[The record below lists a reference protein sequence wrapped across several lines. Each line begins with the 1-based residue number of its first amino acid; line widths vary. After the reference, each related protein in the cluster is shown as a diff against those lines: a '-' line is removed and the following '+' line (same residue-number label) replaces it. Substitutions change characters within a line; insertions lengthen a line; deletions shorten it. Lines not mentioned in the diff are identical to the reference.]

1 MLTRGPDASSAPGTA
16 QMSARRVAERVCEA
30 RLSDPRVRTTVVI
43 PIRHGIR
50 ARFVTFDG
58 LADQGEHF
66 ALCFGES
73 ESVGAAPLVRVH
85 SECITGDVFGSL
97 RCDCGAQLDRS
108 IEMLHVDGGILLY
121 LRQEGRGLG
130 LLTKLDSYR
139 LQDRGLDTF
148 DANRALLHPDDARS
162 YVCGAEMLR
171 ALGVTSVRLM
181 TNNPDKVDQ
190 LRQAGIEIV
199 ECVPAGTFLT
209 PFNRP
214 YLLAK
219 AQRAG
224 HRLDL

>member
-1 MLTRGPDASSAPGTA
+1 VTIPTRD
-16 QMSARRVAERVCEA
+16 
-30 RLSDPRVRTTVVI
+30 
-43 PIRHGIR
+43 GIL

-58 LADQGEHF
+58 LADRGEHF
-66 ALCFGES
+66 ALCFGDAATH
-73 ESVGAAPLVRVH
+73 GAAPLVRLH

-108 IEMLHVDGGILLY
+108 IEMLDERGGILLY

-130 LLTKLDSYR
+130 LLAKLDAYR
-139 LQDRGLDTF
+139 LQDLGLDTF
-148 DANRALLHPDDARS
+148 DANRALLHPADARN

-171 ALGVTSVRLM
+171 ALGVASVRLM
-181 TNNPDKVDQ
+181 TNNPDKVSQ

-199 ECVPAGTFLT
+199 ERVPAGTFLT

-219 AQRAG
+219 ARRAG
-224 HRLDL
+224 HSLDL

>member
-1 MLTRGPDASSAPGTA
+1 MNQAVSDRRIANC
-16 QMSARRVAERVCEA
+16 AREA
-30 RLSDPRVRTTVVI
+30 RPSGVRVRTTVAI
-43 PIRHGIR
+43 PIRDGIR

-58 LADQGEHF
+58 LANQGEHF
-66 ALCFGES
+66 ALCFGETADL
-73 ESVGAAPLVRVH
+73 GAAPLVRVH

-108 IEMLHVDGGILLY
+108 IETLHARGGILLY

-130 LLTKLDSYR
+130 LLAKLDAYR
-139 LQDRGLDTF
+139 LQDQGLDTF
-148 DANRALLHPDDARS
+148 DANRALSHPDDART

-199 ECVPAGTFLT
+199 ERVPAGTFLT